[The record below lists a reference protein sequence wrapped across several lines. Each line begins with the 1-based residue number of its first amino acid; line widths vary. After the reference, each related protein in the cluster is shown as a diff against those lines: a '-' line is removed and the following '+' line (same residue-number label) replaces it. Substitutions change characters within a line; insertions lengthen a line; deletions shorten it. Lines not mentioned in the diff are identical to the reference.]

1 MTLERKFWLF
11 WIGGLVIFALAR
23 IPHGPLAIDAVPG
36 GILDHQAAGSGAIVD
51 QIQAAWR
58 AAGLRN
64 TAIFAMCHDLV
75 FIGVY
80 GLGSYWAGR
89 LFMADIARPK
99 LALLGK
105 IIMQAAIVFII
116 TDYVETTLQ
125 LIQLLQERG
134 VDWMAA
140 TAAFMQPIKIA
151 AWIITFVGTISA
163 LIVRRTTRAPVD

>member
-23 IPHGPLAIDAVPG
+23 IPHAPLAIEAVPG
-36 GILDHQAAGSGAIVD
+36 GIFDHQAAGSAAVVD

-58 AAGLRN
+58 DAGLRS

-75 FIGVY
+75 FIGIY
-80 GLGSYWAGR
+80 GMGSYWAGR
-89 LFMADIARPK
+89 VFMVETARPK

-105 IIMQAAIVFII
+105 IIMQAAVVFLI
-116 TDYVETTLQ
+116 TDYVETSLQ
-125 LIQLLQERG
+125 LVQLLREQG

-140 TAAFMQPIKIA
+140 TAAIMQPIKIA
-151 AWIITFVGTISA
+151 AWIITFIGTISA
-163 LIVRRTTRAPVD
+163 LIIRRMTS